1 LKGAKTDTAEGARWP
16 LGALTHMGGTMPRH
30 DPVSYRGHC
39 SRQWPFDAVACQY
52 RGSKLVAWDD
62 GYQAE
67 EQAIKK
73 RKQRNG
79 K

>member
-1 LKGAKTDTAEGARWP
+1 
-16 LGALTHMGGTMPRH
+16 MPRH